1 MCFEETLRVGIQCTK
16 YCSNG
21 KQHPTVIKLIGNEM
35 EDKQVRNTT
44 HENNDDLFYSTFT
57 AIFE

>member
-21 KQHPTVIKLIGNEM
+21 KQHPTVIKLVGNEM
-35 EDKQVRNTT
+35 EDKQVSSIMDDDD
-44 HENNDDLFYSTFT
+44 DDLFYSTFA
-57 AIFE
+57 AIL